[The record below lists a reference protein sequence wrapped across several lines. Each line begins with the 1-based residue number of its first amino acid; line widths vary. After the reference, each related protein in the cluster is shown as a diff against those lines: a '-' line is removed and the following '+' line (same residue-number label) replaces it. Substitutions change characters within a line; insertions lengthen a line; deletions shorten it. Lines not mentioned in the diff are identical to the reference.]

1 MFFIL
6 RTIRAIFGII
16 SVLNLLQIL
25 TGTIFLINNM
35 SEIDDIGKYFA
46 LLLLKIIIF
55 SASGFAFLWMRIFI
69 NKIHE
74 KKHGKKHPAFDEKPW
89 NI

>member
-55 SASGFAFLWMRIFI
+55 SASGFAFLWMRKFI

-74 KKHGKKHPAFDEKPW
+74 KKHGKKHPAFDEKLW